1 MILSNISVPLLGM
14 VDTGVVGH
22 LDSPIYLGAVAV
34 GAMVFSFLYTGTN
47 FLRMGT
53 TGITAQSYGADDN
66 DGLRVAL
73 GQALIVAMTIALALI
88 ALQIP
93 IGDIAMRLVGG
104 GIDVQQEALIYFN
117 IRIWS
122 APGTLMNMVLIGWF
136 IGLSNARVP
145 LLIFLTINVTNIVL
159 DLVFVIGLGMKVDGV
174 ALASVIAEYTGL
186 AVGLTFA
193 ARSLKRRSGHWPIA
207 RLVRLREYAA
217 FFSVNANLFVRTLA
231 LVFAIAFVT
240 AQGARMG
247 EVILA
252 ANAILMNLQNLL
264 AFGLDGIAHAVEAL
278 VGRAVGQKNRA
289 AFERAVKLCLKWSL
303 YFAIGF
309 AIAYAIAGP
318 LLIAILTDLD
328 EVRATTNTYLPWMI
342 ASPLISVWSF
352 LYDGVFVGATRARE
366 MRNIMLISTFAV
378 FLPVWYLLQPYGNH
392 GLWLTFLVF
401 LAARG
406 VGMHVV
412 YRRRVLPAV

>member
-22 LDSPIYLGAVAV
+22 LDSPVYRGAVAV
-34 GAMVFSFLYTGTN
+34 GAMVFSFLYTGAN

-53 TGITAQSYGADDN
+53 TGIAAQSYGADDY

-73 GQALIVAMTIALALI
+73 GQAVIVALSLAVIMLL
-88 ALQIP
+88 LQGP
-93 IGDIAMRLVGG
+93 IEGLAMRLVGAEPA
-104 GIDVQQEALIYFN
+104 VEAGAIEYFR

-122 APGTLMNMVLIGWF
+122 APGTLANMVLIGWF

-145 LLIFLTINVTNIVL
+145 LLMFLTINVTNIIL
-159 DLVFVIGLGMKVDGV
+159 DLIFVIGLGMKVDGV

-193 ARSLKRRSGHWPIA
+193 ARSLKRRAGHWPVG
-207 RLVRLREYAA
+207 RLIDLREYAG
-217 FFSVNANLFVRTLA
+217 FFAVNADLLVRTLA
-231 LVFAIAFVT
+231 LVFAMAFVT

-247 EVILA
+247 QVILA

-264 AFGLDGIAHAVEAL
+264 SFGLDGIAHAVEAL
-278 VGRAVGQKNRA
+278 AGRAVGQKNRA

-303 YFAIGF
+303 YFAIGYS
-309 AIAYAIAGP
+309 IAYAIAGP
-318 LLIAILTDLD
+318 LLIAILTDID
-328 EVRATTNTYLPWMI
+328 EVRETTRNYLPWMI

-366 MRNIMLISTFAV
+366 MRDIMLVSTFAV
-378 FLPVWYLLQPYGNH
+378 FLPVWFLLKDFGNH
-392 GLWLTFLVF
+392 GLWLAFMIF

-406 VGMHVV
+406 IGMHVV